1 MRKNVLRIF
10 SLLLIIIVLLMAV
23 SCDTDNMLSDFF
35 YKIECT
41 LHPEQCYLL
50 FGCTPEEFF
59 DLELDIYEI
68 IGDFRNEAKI
78 SSDGSLILILSNA
91 QRLAFMNS
99 DLFDFSEY
107 SNIEVSYEDRY
118 VIVNGFDETAYEDV
132 KASFIV
138 ANNVCIYLMLQ
149 NDPAMEEI
157 TIEYIIRDGI
167 TKEVYYSITW
177 PQHEVNIPISE
188 YNFSPLPE

>member
-1 MRKNVLRIF
+1 MRKSVSRIF
-10 SLLLIIIVLLMAV
+10 SLLLIIIVFLMAV
-23 SCDTDNMLSDFF
+23 SCDTGNMLSDFF

-41 LHPEQCYLL
+41 LYPEQCYFL

-59 DLELDIYEI
+59 ELELDIYEI

-118 VIVNGFDETAYEDV
+118 VIVNGFAETAYEDV

-138 ANNVCIYLMLQ
+138 ANNACVYLMLQ
-149 NDPAMEEI
+149 NDPSMEEI

-167 TKEVYYSITW
+167 TKEVYYSINW
-177 PQHEVNIPISE
+177 PQQEVSIPFYE